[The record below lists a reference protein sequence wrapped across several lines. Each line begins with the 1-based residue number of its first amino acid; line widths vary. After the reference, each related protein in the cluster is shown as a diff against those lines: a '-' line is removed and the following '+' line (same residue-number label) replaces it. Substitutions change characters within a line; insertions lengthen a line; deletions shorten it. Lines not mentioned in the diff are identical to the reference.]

1 MATTK
6 QCKAFIAEIAPIIQR
21 YAKKYGYKVV
31 SPIIAQACVESAYG
45 TSSLGYKY
53 HNYFGMKCGSS
64 WKGGSVNLKTKEEY
78 TPGTLTDIKAN
89 FRTYANMEEGVIG
102 YFEFIKAKRYANLKS
117 ANTPEEYLTF
127 IKEDG
132 YATSSSYVT
141 TNMSC
146 ISMWDLQKW
155 DGENVYTALEVDT
168 IAKEVIR
175 GKWGNG
181 AERKRRL
188 KEAGYDP
195 VAVQQR
201 VNEIMGGK

>member
-102 YFEFIKAKRYANLKS
+102 YFEFIKAKRYANLKN

>member
-21 YAKKYGYKVV
+21 YAKKYGYKAV

-117 ANTPEEYLTF
+117 ANTPEQYLTF

-195 VAVQQR
+195 AAVQQR
-201 VNEIMGGK
+201 VNEIMKGK

>member
-89 FRTYANMEEGVIG
+89 FRTYANMEAGVIG

-127 IKEDG
+127 IKEYG

>member
-117 ANTPEEYLTF
+117 ANTPEQYLTF

-195 VAVQQR
+195 AAVQQR

>member
-127 IKEDG
+127 IKEDR

>member
-45 TSSLGYKY
+45 TSSLGYKH

-89 FRTYANMEEGVIG
+89 FRTYSNMEEGVIG
-102 YFEFIKAKRYANLKS
+102 YFEFIKAKRYANLKD
-117 ANTPEEYLTF
+117 AKTPEEYLTF

-155 DGENVYTALEVDT
+155 DGENVYTELAVD
-168 IAKEVIR
+168 IVAKEVIR

-188 KEAGYDP
+188 TQAGYDP